1 MPNETLA
8 EERARLKR
16 ETKALGKNLDRFDM
30 PSMTAS
36 TKSIPST
43 KKIKKEKPVLLE
55 TMFGQ
60 VTEEEFDRRMKAY
73 KKGIDEESYKGYLD
87 KRFSQ
92 YDKKKKPKGEES
104 VKKKKMN
111 MGRQATM
118 GGRQNLANEETN
130 RPNFGKDTTNF
141 QYRNAK
147 PPGMARGGAMGGRQ
161 NLANEETNRPNFG
174 KDTTNFQYRNAK
186 PPGMSKG
193 GKIRGYGMARGGKAC
208 KML

>member
-1 MPNETLA
+1 MPNETLK

-16 ETKALGKNLDRFDM
+16 ETKALGKNLKGARKT
-30 PSMTAS
+30 PQT
-36 TKSIPST
+36 
-43 KKIKKEKPVLLE
+43 KEKPVLLE
-55 TMFGQ
+55 TMFGE
-60 VTEEEFDRRMKAY
+60 VTEEEFDRKSKAFEKNMRKASTAQSVVDGAKY
-73 KKGIDEESYKGYLD
+73 ATD
-87 KRFSQ
+87 KIKAS
-92 YDKKKKPKGEES
+92 KGEKS

>member
-1 MPNETLA
+1 MPNETLK

-16 ETKALGKNLDRFDM
+16 ETKALGKNLKGSRKT
-30 PSMTAS
+30 PQT
-36 TKSIPST
+36 
-43 KKIKKEKPVLLE
+43 KEKPVLLE
-55 TMFGQ
+55 TVFGR
-60 VTEEEFDRRMKAY
+60 VTEEEFDRKSKAFE
-73 KKGIDEESYKGYLD
+73 KNMRRGSTVDRIKA
-87 KRFSQ
+87 F
-92 YDKKKKPKGEES
+92 KGEDF

-186 PPGMSKG
+186 PPGMSAGGKA

-208 KML
+208 KMM

>member
-1 MPNETLA
+1 MPNETLK

-16 ETKALGKNLDRFDM
+16 ETKTLGKNLDRFDM

-60 VTEEEFDRRMKAY
+60 VTEEEFDKRMKAY
-73 KKGIDEESYKGYLD
+73 KKGIDEEAYKGYLD

-92 YDKKKKPKGEES
+92 YDN
-104 VKKKKMN
+104 KKKKMN
-111 MGRQATM
+111 MGRQASAGR
-118 GGRQNLANEETN
+118 GG
-130 RPNFGKDTTNF
+130 
-141 QYRNAK
+141 NA
-147 PPGMARGGAMGGRQ
+147 PGRLGMAKRMPVPQATPTAPI
-161 NLANEETNRPNFG
+161 LPANPIPRP
-174 KDTTNFQYRNAK
+174 K

-193 GKIRGYGMARGGKAC
+193 GKTRGYGMARGGKAC
-208 KML
+208 KMM

>member
-1 MPNETLA
+1 MPNETLK

-43 KKIKKEKPVLLE
+43 KKIKKEPKIE
-55 TMFGQ
+55 I
-60 VTEEEFDRRMKAY
+60 EEIHITPPDDWKSYESQ
-73 KKGIDEESYKGYLD
+73 KKKDYQEYLD

-92 YDKKKKPKGEES
+92 YDKKKKPKGEKS

>member
-1 MPNETLA
+1 MPKKESKS
-8 EERARLKR
+8 ERAKEMPLTDEQAEKAIQALRNDAGSVAYRKRLQ
-16 ETKALGKNLDRFDM
+16 E
-30 PSMTAS
+30 
-36 TKSIPST
+36 
-43 KKIKKEKPVLLE
+43 
-55 TMFGQ
+55 
-60 VTEEEFDRRMKAY
+60 
-73 KKGIDEESYKGYLD
+73 
-87 KRFSQ
+87 
-92 YDKKKKPKGEES
+92 KKPKGEEP
-104 VKKKKMN
+104 VKKKEMN